1 MPDDVT
7 TGGPGRR
14 WGRRIAIGVGIVAA
28 ALVLVIGLLALLP
41 VSTAGLGA
49 TPNPATTYAAAT
61 DRFETVVGGEASV
74 RPVCRSRLLTEGRRT
89 ARVVVLFHGLTN
101 CPRQMLDLAR
111 TLHADGANVLVLR
124 APGHGFPG
132 GVENMA
138 DVTAEDFRDFA
149 SRSVDIAHGL
159 GAQTTVVG
167 LSLGGMLAA
176 WSAQERPDVYR
187 AVIIAP
193 AFALGSVPSWVN
205 DAFVNAFSRL
215 PNINVPGGVDSVPH
229 GYPPGT
235 ATRPTAQMFRLSA
248 QVMQRAGGGEPRA
261 KYLDLIINDNDTTV
275 SNDAALAWAARWRS
289 RGQVVTLVRIPA
301 CLGLPH
307 DIIDAAQPRQDI
319 AFVYPIVVD
328 MAEGKTPPPI
338 TPQEVAGQGDCPAV
352 ATPAR

>member
-1 MPDDVT
+1 MPDDVNT
-7 TGGPGRR
+7 RR
-14 WGRRIAIGVGIVAA
+14 GWGKRIAIGVGAVLAAIV
-28 ALVLVIGLLALLP
+28 LIIGVMALLP

-49 TPNPATTYAAAT
+49 TPHPATTYAAAT
-61 DRFETVVGGEASV
+61 ARFDHVADGEASV
-74 RPVCRSRLLTEGRRT
+74 RPVCRSRLLTEGHRT

-111 TLHADGANVLVLR
+111 KLHADGANVLVLR

-149 SRSVDIAHGL
+149 SGAVDIAHGL
-159 GAQTTVVG
+159 GGQTTVVG

-176 WSAQERPDVYR
+176 WSAEERPDVYR
-187 AVIIAP
+187 AVVIAP

-205 DAFVNAFSRL
+205 DAFVNVFSRL

-248 QVMQRAGGGEPRA
+248 QVMQRAGSGHPRA
-261 KYLDLIINDNDTTV
+261 KYLDLIINENDGTV
-275 SNDAALAWAARWRS
+275 SNDAALAWAAQWR
-289 RGQVVTLVRIPA
+289 RHGQVVTLVRIPA

-307 DIIDAAQPRQDI
+307 DIIDAAQPHQDI
-319 AFVYPIVVD
+319 ALVYPIVVA
-328 MAEGKTPPPI
+328 MAEGKAPPPI
-338 TPQEVAGQGDCPAV
+338 TPQEIAGKGTCPAV
-352 ATPAR
+352 ATAAR